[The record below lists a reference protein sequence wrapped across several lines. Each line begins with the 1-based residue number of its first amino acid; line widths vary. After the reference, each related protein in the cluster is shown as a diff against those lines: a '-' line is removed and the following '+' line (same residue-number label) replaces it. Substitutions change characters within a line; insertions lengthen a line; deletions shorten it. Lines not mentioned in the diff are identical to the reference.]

1 MTVVDGARH
10 AFRGKKQLK
19 LLLNTVSAW
28 MGSNNPFAGASSA
41 GASTSGKQQKK
52 QKKQKKREEGAR
64 ETPVTSV
71 STSST
76 GTNTAIALSAPPA
89 SAASAS
95 TDASDDGE
103 NAISS
108 WFVAQPLAAGVHLAF
123 GTNHNPYS
131 NTAGCAYSLSFS

>member
-1 MTVVDGARH
+1 VVDGARH

-28 MGSNNPFAGASSA
+28 MVSNNPFAGASSA
-41 GASTSGKQQKK
+41 SANTSEKQQKK
-52 QKKQKKREEGAR
+52 QKKRKEEAR

-71 STSST
+71 SISST
-76 GTNTAIALSAPPA
+76 GTNTAITLSAPPA
-89 SAASAS
+89 AAASAS
-95 TDASDDGE
+95 TNASDDGE

-108 WFVAQPLAAGVHLAF
+108 WFVAQPLAADAHLAF